1 MRENLEI
8 EIEAT
13 RFSENNREDKRLV
26 ECMKIV
32 ESVQQLINPAWVSG
46 AERTNEELDRMI
58 FAIFSS
64 RMHETIS
71 RPSGQISRDNIK
83 LYQCHVLIMQACG
96 PTSRNNIKLYVRRV
110 FFISDRFCG
119 LTPRRRT
126 ENPRSVAGSLG
137 QDRAVQAR

>member
-1 MRENLEI
+1 
-8 EIEAT
+8 
-13 RFSENNREDKRLV
+13 
-26 ECMKIV
+26 
-32 ESVQQLINPAWVSG
+32 
-46 AERTNEELDRMI
+46 MI

-71 RPSGQISRDNIK
+71 RPCGQISRDNIK

-119 LTPRRRT
+119 LTSR
-126 ENPRSVAGSLG
+126 
-137 QDRAVQAR
+137 